1 MFGAARSGDADSLY
15 SVSLLISR
23 SFPFLALL
31 PEASQCSS
39 TVHLERRS
47 CQVVLA
53 TKSLG
58 RVFISA
64 IPMVVI
70 IIMIIIDPDHHD
82 PITIIRTAIN
92 SNIVLNIC
100 IPYDIIAIIVTIF
113 ITLNLSS
120 RYCSSPVACS
130 ISLEAR
136 TMRPKPFYSSSTEGS
151 LAGPT

>member
-1 MFGAARSGDADSLY
+1 
-15 SVSLLISR
+15 
-23 SFPFLALL
+23 
-31 PEASQCSS
+31 
-39 TVHLERRS
+39 
-47 CQVVLA
+47 
-53 TKSLG
+53 
-58 RVFISA
+58 
-64 IPMVVI
+64 MVVI

-136 TMRPKPFYSSSTEGS
+136 TMRPKPFYSS
-151 LAGPT
+151 